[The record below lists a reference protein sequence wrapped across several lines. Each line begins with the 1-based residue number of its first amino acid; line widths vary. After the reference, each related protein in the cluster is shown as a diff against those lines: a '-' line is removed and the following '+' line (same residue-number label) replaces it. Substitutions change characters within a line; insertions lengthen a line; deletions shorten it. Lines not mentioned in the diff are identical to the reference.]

1 MSTLADRVS
10 LLEAMLKERGEELP
24 PVNYP
29 PKTTRGSLYADGEES
44 PNRLS
49 ASHSQSNLHSS
60 SKSGPPVQ
68 DRLSPGGDSAEGSH
82 VGSSGAESQRDRN
95 EQEGGLGT
103 PLDDKKDGLVS
114 RLLSTR
120 GHLSFDQLSGRLRF
134 YGGTVNCHVYSELEQ
149 DEVRSTQ
156 TPEQARRA
164 EKCIRSLPLET
175 HDYLMQL
182 FWTHYNG
189 VLHVVHEA
197 AFNEDRQSGNSQFY
211 SGFLHVCILA
221 VSSSSRRGSFARL
234 TIPSRWAIDLRTS
247 QDWTFSV

>member
-10 LLEAMLKERGEELP
+10 LLESMLKERGEELP

-29 PKTTRGSLYADGEES
+29 PKTTRGSLYVDGEES
-44 PNRLS
+44 PARLA
-49 ASHSQSNLHSS
+49 ASQPPAHPRSS
-60 SKSGPPVQ
+60 SKSGSFIQ
-68 DRLSPGGDSAEGSH
+68 DGRSPGGESVEGSH
-82 VGSSGAESQRDRN
+82 VGSSSADSQRDRN

-134 YGGTVNCHVYSELEQ
+134 YGGTVNCHVYSEL
-149 DEVRSTQ
+149 DFNEVPATQ
-156 TPEQARRA
+156 PPEQARRA

-197 AFNEDRQSGNSQFY
+197 AFNEDMGSGRSQFY

-221 VSSSSRRGSFARL
+221 VSTFL
-234 TIPSRWAIDLRTS
+234 TCE
-247 QDWTFSV
+247 

>member
-10 LLEAMLKERGEELP
+10 LLEAMLKERGEVLP

-44 PNRLS
+44 PSTQSVSVSN
-49 ASHSQSNLHSS
+49 SQSNLRSS
-60 SKSGPPVQ
+60 SKSGRPVQ
-68 DRLSPGGDSAEGSH
+68 DRRSPGGDSAEGSH
-82 VGSSGAESQRDRN
+82 AGSSGAESQRD
-95 EQEGGLGT
+95 GLGT
-103 PLDDKKDGLVS
+103 PLDDKTDGLVS

-134 YGGTVNCHVYSELEQ
+134 YGGTVNCHVYSELEGV
-149 DEVRSTQ
+149 EVRRNLS
-156 TPEQARRA
+156 PEQARRA
-164 EKCIRSLPLET
+164 EKCIRSLPVET

-182 FWTHYNG
+182 FWVHYNS

-197 AFNEDRQSGNSQFY
+197 AFNEDRESGSTQFY

-221 VSSSSRRGSFARL
+221 VS
-234 TIPSRWAIDLRTS
+234 T
-247 QDWTFSV
+247 

>member
-1 MSTLADRVS
+1 MGTLVDRVS
-10 LLEAMLKERGEELP
+10 LLEAMLKERGEEVP
-24 PVNYP
+24 PVKYP
-29 PKTTRGSLYADGEES
+29 PKTTRGSLHADGDDS
-44 PNRLS
+44 PVRP
-49 ASHSQSNLHSS
+49 AASQSQFHPRSS
-60 SKSGPPVQ
+60 SKPGSAAQ
-68 DRLSPGGDSAEGSH
+68 DGRSPGGDSAEGSH
-82 VGSSGAESQRDRN
+82 VGSSSADSQRDRN
-95 EQEGGLGT
+95 EPECSLGT

-134 YGGTVNCHVYSELEQ
+134 YGGTVNCHVYSELEM
-149 DEVRSTQ
+149 DEVQ
-156 TPEQARRA
+156 TSQLPEQARRA

-197 AFNEDRQSGNSQFY
+197 AFTEDRESGKTQFY

-221 VSSSSRRGSFARL
+221 VS
-234 TIPSRWAIDLRTS
+234 DC
-247 QDWTFSV
+247 